1 MTAAKSRSLWSACLV
16 LMSTSAALAQAPAP
30 TGAAPTTG
38 VRAEAT
44 RLIQDAETKLTR
56 LGEAIPAEKYS
67 WRPSKDVRSVS
78 EVLLHVAAGNYFIP
92 KRLGTEPPAGLNPQG
107 FEKSMTEKAKVLD
120 AVKQSF
126 EHAKQAVA
134 KLSDADM
141 EKTAPWFGDRQAT
154 FREISFFLGAHEHE
168 HLGQTI
174 AYARMIGVTP
184 PWTEEQQQR
193 QKAQAQPKTQK

>member
-1 MTAAKSRSLWSACLV
+1 MTAAKNRRLWNACLI
-16 LMSTSAALAQAPAP
+16 LMSTSSVAFAQAPAP

-38 VRAEAT
+38 ARAEAT

-56 LGEAIPAEKYS
+56 LGEAIPAEKYT

-78 EVLLHVAAGNYFIP
+78 EVLLHVAGGNYFLT
-92 KRLGTEPPAGLNPQG
+92 KRLGAEPPADLNMG
-107 FEKSMTEKAKVLD
+107 FEKSTTEKAKVLE
-120 AVKQSF
+120 AVKHSF
-126 EHAKQAVA
+126 EHVKQAAA
-134 KLSDADM
+134 KLTDADM

-154 FREISFFLGAHEHE
+154 FREILFTIGAHDHE

-193 QKAQAQPKTQK
+193 QKAQPKK